1 VIKGHFSILRKHVFS
16 HNVVFFI
23 SDEEEYED
31 LMSVRETMASLLI
44 RECSTGIITTIDVNT
59 VVPLL

>member
-1 VIKGHFSILRKHVFS
+1 MFS